1 MILDDSIVRGNT
13 SREIVRML
21 KDFGAKE
28 VYFTVACPPVKSPCF
43 YGVDMPTKKELI
55 AGNMDESEI
64 EKYLEVD
71 ALLYQTIDD
80 LVEAVTRRG
89 NHHIDRPCMAC
100 LDGLYV
106 ANDIDNEKIVEM
118 ENMRSQD
125 RNKSFLQK

>member
-1 MILDDSIVRGNT
+1 MNEG
-13 SREIVRML
+13 
-21 KDFGAKE
+21 
-28 VYFTVACPPVKSPCF
+28 
-43 YGVDMPTKKELI
+43 
-55 AGNMDESEI
+55 EI

-89 NHHIDRPCMAC
+89 NHHIDRPCKAC